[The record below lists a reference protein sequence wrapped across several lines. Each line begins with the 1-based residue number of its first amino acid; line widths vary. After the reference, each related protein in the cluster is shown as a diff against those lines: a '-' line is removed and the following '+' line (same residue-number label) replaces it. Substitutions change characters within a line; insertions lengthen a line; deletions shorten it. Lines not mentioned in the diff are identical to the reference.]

1 MASPPYHSAILLHMR
16 RTWTGLLILAIGSA
30 CLTAAHAAE
39 WPSKPIRFLVSPGPD
54 ILARLLGQKFTA
66 AWGQQVIVDQRPGA
80 AGAIAVES
88 TASAVP
94 DGHTLLLSTGS
105 VVISVRLFVK
115 SEFDAVRDL
124 APGGLVATVPF
135 VFVVHP
141 SVPVKSVGELIQLAK
156 RKPGQ
161 MNYVSVGAGT
171 AGHLCGEMLTRI
183 TGVKII
189 HVPYKSLAIAA
200 TDVLGGQIEMI
211 FLAAQAAIP
220 HVRAGKLRGL
230 AVSSSQRARSI
241 PELPTVAEA
250 GVQGFEFVSWN
261 GLSFPKGTPETII
274 TKVNNGMT
282 NALADPAMRER
293 LITLGLESAPST
305 PAEFGQ
311 YTENYLAKWSK
322 VIRDA
327 GIATIR

>member
-1 MASPPYHSAILLHMR
+1 MGNLPYHFAMFVRMR
-16 RTWTGLLILAIGSA
+16 RKWTRLLFLAIGSA
-30 CLTAAHAAE
+30 CLTTAHAAE
-39 WPSKPIRFLVSPGPD
+39 WPSKPIRFLVGPGPD
-54 ILARLLGQKFTA
+54 ILARLLGQKFTD

-80 AGAIAVES
+80 GGAIAVEG
-88 TASAVP
+88 TASAAP

-141 SVPVKSVGELIQLAK
+141 SLPVKTVGDLIQLA
-156 RKPGQ
+156 RRRPGQ
-161 MNYVSVGAGT
+161 MNYGSAGAGT

-183 TGVKII
+183 SGVKIV

-261 GLSFPKGTPETII
+261 GLSFPKGTPDSVI
-274 TKVNNGMT
+274 TKVNSTM
-282 NALADPAMRER
+282 AKAVADAAMRDQ
-293 LITLGLESAPST
+293 LIALGLEPAPST
-305 PAEFGQ
+305 PTEFGR
-311 YTENYLAKWSK
+311 YAEGYLAKWSK
-322 VIRDA
+322 VIREA
-327 GIATIR
+327 GIATLR